1 MTRTLKA
8 PVLALVVATAFISVQ
23 CTVLDTPTR
32 SACAQGPVRTFD
44 PLSLPKDNTAREPFL
59 DPTALFS
66 DQVYLVRP
74 LDQGAEGSAHS
85 ALHGRQASH
94 GRQARFVGGEQAM
107 VGYLKTRV
115 LEHIAPGIGWLK
127 PPVLHFQ
134 VDAMGAPTQVELVKT
149 SGNADLD
156 VALVRI
162 FKEMPRWEAATDG
175 QGRAVAQ
182 AFQFTVGQGG
192 C

>member
-1 MTRTLKA
+1 VKK
-8 PVLALVVATAFISVQ
+8 Q
-23 CTVLDTPTR
+23 
-32 SACAQGPVRTFD
+32 
-44 PLSLPKDNTAREPFL
+44 
-59 DPTALFS
+59 
-66 DQVYLVRP
+66 
-74 LDQGAEGSAHS
+74 
-85 ALHGRQASH
+85 
-94 GRQARFVGGEQAM
+94 
-107 VGYLKTRV
+107 V

-127 PPVLHFQ
+127 PPVVHFQ

-162 FKEMPRWEAATDG
+162 FSQMPRWVPATDA

>member
-1 MTRTLKA
+1 MIRTLKA

-32 SACAQGPVRTFD
+32 SACAQGPPRTFD
-44 PLSLPKDNTAREPFL
+44 PLSLPKDTTAREPFL

-66 DQVYLVRP
+66 DQVYVVRP

-85 ALHGRQASH
+85 ALH

-156 VALVRI
+156 GALVRI
-162 FKEMPRWEAATDG
+162 FKEMPRWVPATDA

>member
-1 MTRTLKA
+1 MIRTLEA
-8 PVLALVVATAFISVQ
+8 PVLALVLGAVF
-23 CTVLDTPTR
+23 L
-32 SACAQGPVRTFD
+32 SAECAVIDAPAPSTGLQGPVRTFD
-44 PLSLPKDNTAREPFL
+44 PLSLPKDSTTREPFL

-74 LDQGAEGSAHS
+74 LEKEAEGSEHNAC
-85 ALHGRQASH
+85 H
-94 GRQARFVGGEQAM
+94 GRQARFVGGEQAL

-115 LEHIAPGIGWLK
+115 LQHIAPGIGWLK

-134 VDAMGAPTQVELVKT
+134 VDAMGVPTQVELVKT

-156 VALVRI
+156 GALVRI
-162 FKEMPRWEAATDG
+162 FSQMPQWMPATDA

-182 AFQFTVGQGG
+182 AFQFIVGPGG

>member
-1 MTRTLKA
+1 MNRTMKA
-8 PVLALVVATAFISVQ
+8 PAIALVLATAFISAG
-23 CTVLDTPTR
+23 CTVFDTHTR
-32 SACAQGPVRTFD
+32 STYRQGPVRTFD
-44 PLSLPKDNTAREPFL
+44 PLSLPKDGTAREPFL

-66 DQVYLVRP
+66 DQVYVVRP
-74 LDQGAEGSAHS
+74 LHMEAEGSAHN
-85 ALHGRQASH
+85 
-94 GRQARFVGGEQAM
+94 ARFVGGEQAM
-107 VGYLKTRV
+107 VGYLKTQV
-115 LEHIAPGIGWLK
+115 LQHIAPGIGWLK

-162 FKEMPRWEAATDG
+162 FRQMPRWVPATDARG
-175 QGRAVAQ
+175 LAVAQ
-182 AFQFTVGQGG
+182 AFQFVVGSGG